1 MHLQEI
7 RNNFGIGFLISY
19 VSQSLAFL
27 LLSDIPYLYNI
38 INLSTLIGLISVFA
52 LNTDEIDNAP
62 ESDDDTYDD
71 MPPLI
76 YTGNTRS
83 NMHEDTYKNMPSLGP
98 VRYTSDDT
106 PEEMYK
112 DMPPLIP
119 FGEANSNLSED
130 IYKDMPPLA
139 PVGSISRTFR
149 SMDDYLNHPVKYS
162 ITPAA
167 ETASPAA
174 ETSPEEKT
182 IPAEETAPAPTDE
195 NLSKE

>member
-7 RNNFGIGFLISY
+7 RTNFGIGFLISY
-19 VSQSLAFL
+19 VTQSVAFL
-27 LLSDIPYLYNI
+27 VLSDITYLYNI

-52 LNTDEIDNAP
+52 LNTGEMDEEDMYN
-62 ESDDDTYDD
+62 D

-76 YTGNTRS
+76 HLGNASS
-83 NMHEDTYKNMPSLGP
+83 NVQEDMYKNMPPLVP
-98 VRYTSDDT
+98 VGDANSNVSED
-106 PEEMYK
+106 MYK

-119 FGEANSNLSED
+119 FGEANSNLSD
-130 IYKDMPPLA
+130 DMYKDMPPLA
-139 PVGSISRTFR
+139 TVGSMSRTFR

-167 ETASPAA
+167 ETASPA
-174 ETSPEEKT
+174 
-182 IPAEETAPAPTDE
+182 EETAPVPTDE